1 MKNSKSNW
9 FKEFY
14 ILIFLVALSL
24 QAWRG
29 FAANGFGIVKAFIQL
44 HDLKTS
50 HKTVFRE
57 NEKMLTQLQDWT
69 KNPKAEQIKKAIK
82 EFNLV
87 QNPDK
92 EVLIQLE
99 N

>member
-1 MKNSKSNW
+1 MQ
-9 FKEFY
+9 
-14 ILIFLVALSL
+14 I
-24 QAWRG
+24 
-29 FAANGFGIVKAFIQL
+29 
-44 HDLKTS
+44 
-50 HKTVFRE
+50 
-57 NEKMLTQLQDWT
+57 LQDWT